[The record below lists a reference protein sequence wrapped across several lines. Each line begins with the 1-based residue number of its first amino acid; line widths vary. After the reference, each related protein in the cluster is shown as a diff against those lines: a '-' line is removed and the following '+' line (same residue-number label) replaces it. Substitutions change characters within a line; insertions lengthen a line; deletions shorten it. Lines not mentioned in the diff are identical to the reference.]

1 MSAPRPFVLLPCC
14 NREIGGHPFFILG
27 RKYAAAV
34 HDVAGALPLPLIA
47 PAISDIDRYLSV
59 ASGVMLTGSP
69 SNVHPARFGES
80 VHDAALPL
88 DPERDEATYALI
100 SRAIALGMPLL
111 GVCRGLQEINVALG
125 GTLQQAVHEH
135 DGALDHREPKGAPL
149 DVQYGPAH
157 RVRVSPG
164 GRLAAIT
171 GRDGFEVNSL
181 HGQGVGH
188 LGSGLR
194 VEATAPDGLVEAFSI
209 DAHPG
214 FSLAVQWHP
223 EWRAADNP
231 VSAAI
236 FQAFGAACRD
246 WRPPS

>member
-14 NREIGGHPFFILG
+14 NRELGGHPFFILG

-34 HDVAGALPLPLIA
+34 HDVAEALPLPLVS
-47 PAISDIDRYLSV
+47 PAARDIERYLSV
-59 ASGVMLTGSP
+59 ASGVLLTGSP
-69 SNVHPARFGES
+69 SNVHPARFGQS

-88 DPERDEATYALI
+88 DPERDDATFLLI
-100 SRAIALGMPLL
+100 DRAIALGLPLL
-111 GVCRGLQEINVALG
+111 AICRGLQEVNVALG
-125 GTLQQAVHEH
+125 GTLQQAVHERA
-135 DGALDHREPKGAPL
+135 GALDHREPRDRPI

-157 RVRVSPG
+157 DVRVALG

-171 GRDGFEVNSL
+171 GREGFEVNSL
-181 HGQGVGH
+181 HGQGVGR
-188 LGSGLR
+188 LAPGLT
-194 VEATAPDGLVEAFSI
+194 VEASAPDGLVEAFSI

-231 VSAAI
+231 VSASI
-236 FQAFGAACRD
+236 FRAFGAACRD